1 MSGRCIPAPGPA
13 DAGEGQRER
22 HRLVD
27 DWRFQM
33 GAIMLIALIPRI
45 VYLFEIRSWPFFEHP
60 ILDSRTQW
68 KWATILVN
76 TSGLGNTEVLAKA
89 PLYPYFLASIQW
101 FASGESWGL
110 LAARLAGLTMGAVT
124 CGMTYLLGRR
134 VFGQATGV
142 VAGVLLALYSPGVFR
157 EGQLLDTAL
166 ATLLA
171 VGLLLALLATLE
183 DSKAGRWF
191 GTGLLLGL
199 LGLARPN
206 LLLLGALA
214 AALLVVRLLNE
225 RRTDQMGRMLGVLAL
240 GVMLPIVPIAGRNY
254 LISGGLVP
262 ISGTGG
268 INLYTGNNPG
278 SDGYSPIPSGISWE
292 RSWYQSAAATG
303 QLGARSS
310 DAYWRSEALRFC
322 REEPVRV
329 LALFVKKLYLYLN
342 AYEIPNN
349 VSYDWGRAHGSVLRV
364 LPLTFA
370 LIGPLGLLGIALGG
384 CRGGRSR
391 AAPVLTLFVATQMVA
406 VATFFVCGRYRMPAV
421 PVLCVFGGFALVE
434 LAGMAAQRRWAA
446 ILWGVAGLAAFGL
459 LVNSDAYG
467 VRRARGANRDYYYLG
482 QSYVVSHDR
491 ERAKEAFRQ
500 AAEDDPEDADA
511 YWLLGQVEMA
521 TGEPEAAARAMKRA
535 LDIAP
540 DFTSSAAMLADLHIQ
555 QGWPLA
561 EPERLLQRA
570 LAAQPRH
577 VRGLATL
584 ARLHV
589 RQGRL
594 EEARADLEQAA
605 RVFANWSR
613 ADTRWA
619 ATAGELVRAAREA
632 EMAGVTVPAEVSAV
646 LYR

>member
-1 MSGRCIPAPGPA
+1 MRF
-13 DAGEGQRER
+13 
-22 HRLVD
+22 
-27 DWRFQM
+27 WR
-33 GAIMLIALIPRI
+33 
-45 VYLFEIRSWPFFEHP
+45 
-60 ILDSRTQW
+60 D
-68 KWATILVN
+68 
-76 TSGLGNTEVLAKA
+76 
-89 PLYPYFLASIQW
+89 
-101 FASGESWGL
+101 
-110 LAARLAGLTMGAVT
+110 
-124 CGMTYLLGRR
+124 
-134 VFGQATGV
+134 
-142 VAGVLLALYSPGVFR
+142 
-157 EGQLLDTAL
+157 
-166 ATLLA
+166 
-171 VGLLLALLATLE
+171 
-183 DSKAGRWF
+183 
-191 GTGLLLGL
+191 
-199 LGLARPN
+199 
-206 LLLLGALA
+206 
-214 AALLVVRLLNE
+214 
-225 RRTDQMGRMLGVLAL
+225 
-240 GVMLPIVPIAGRNY
+240 
-254 LISGGLVP
+254 
-262 ISGTGG
+262 
-268 INLYTGNNPG
+268 
-278 SDGYSPIPSGISWE
+278 
-292 RSWYQSAAATG
+292 
-303 QLGARSS
+303 
-310 DAYWRSEALRFC
+310 
-322 REEPVRV
+322 EPVRA
-329 LALFVKKLYLYLN
+329 LALFVKKVYLYLN

-349 VSYDWGRAHGSVLRV
+349 VSYDWGRAHSSVLRV

-370 LIGPLGLLGIALGG
+370 SIGPLGLLGIALGG
-384 CRGGRSR
+384 WRGGRSR
-391 AAPVLTLFVATQMVA
+391 GAPVLTLFVATQMVA

-521 TGEPEAAARAMKRA
+521 TGEPEAAARAMNRA

-540 DFTSSAAMLADLHIQ
+540 DFTSSAAMLAELHLQ

-561 EPERLLQRA
+561 EPERLLERA

-605 RVFANWSR
+605 RVFSNWSR